1 MFFALQSFFS
11 VPKPL
16 KFLRPHFETLI
27 QTFDAMVD
35 GDNKSALADIL
46 SVLAMTFS
54 KAGSRE
60 SLKYKMQGNS
70 TDLGAWGHEY
80 VRAIAGEIGQESQAR
95 AEKDAFGTNPD
106 LLAMVQVIVPF
117 HLQHNA
123 EHEAVDLLLEVE
135 QLSLLLEESAID
147 DKNYKRV
154 CLCSGEDRFLED
166 DCINDL
172 LLAVRATQHNTT
184 LYTTQ
189 PRLFKTHMYTDT
201 QKKTGVCICTVVCV
215 AGGPRRDA

>member
-1 MFFALQSFFS
+1 
-11 VPKPL
+11 
-16 KFLRPHFETLI
+16 
-27 QTFDAMVD
+27 MVD

-95 AEKDAFGTNPD
+95 AENDAFGTNPD

-123 EHEAVDLLLEVE
+123 EHVN
-135 QLSLLLEESAID
+135 
-147 DKNYKRV
+147 K
-154 CLCSGEDRFLED
+154 
-166 DCINDL
+166 
-172 LLAVRATQHNTT
+172 
-184 LYTTQ
+184 
-189 PRLFKTHMYTDT
+189 
-201 QKKTGVCICTVVCV
+201 
-215 AGGPRRDA
+215 